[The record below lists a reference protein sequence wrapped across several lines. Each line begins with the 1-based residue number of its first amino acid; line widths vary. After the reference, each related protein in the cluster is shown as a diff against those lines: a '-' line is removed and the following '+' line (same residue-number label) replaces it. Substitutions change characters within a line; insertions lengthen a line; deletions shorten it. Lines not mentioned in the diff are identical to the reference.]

1 VERDIMTAQSV
12 LVTGATGTLGSL
24 ATTALLRESDV
35 HVVAPVRPHH
45 APDAVATIV
54 ERELGAFGEAAT
66 SSWRDRLH
74 QVVLPA
80 GADDPDGPDPLGGL
94 DEVVAQH
101 QVDEVVHCAG
111 CLSYFDQP
119 KLTAVNIEMTRR
131 FVAAA
136 KRWRVN
142 RFVHISTAFACGFV
156 EGPIAEEL
164 HTEPAED
171 PTFYTES
178 KRRGEWIV
186 AEGGVPFLI
195 LRPSVV
201 LGDSRDGHYHG
212 PRYGLYQLWSG
223 MDRLLL
229 DEWHEEIHYVA
240 PRQPIPLLHQDAFQ
254 SGFMAARRD
263 LADNSICH
271 LTSQSPP
278 SVRDLAELAIQRHL
292 HPNTARFYERLADVP
307 IKAIP
312 EAQRSFLRLAAI
324 NVEIS
329 SRKWQF
335 DTTTLD
341 HLVESGTP
349 FAEAT
354 IETVE
359 RCQET
364 FLRGSAR
371 LADYTARYAASFPAE
386 TLIAEGPA

>member
-1 VERDIMTAQSV
+1 MTRRAV

-24 ATTALLRESDV
+24 ATTALLRDSDV
-35 HVVAPVRPHH
+35 HVVAPVRAHH
-45 APDAVATIV
+45 APDAVAAMV
-54 ERELGAFGEAAT
+54 ERELRAFGEVAYK
-66 SSWRDRLH
+66 SWKDRLH
-74 QVVLPA
+74 QVALPV
-80 GADDPDGPDPLGGL
+80 GVDDPNGPDPLGDL
-94 DEVVAQH
+94 DEVVARH
-101 QVDEVVHCAG
+101 GVDEVVHCAG
-111 CLSYFDQP
+111 CLSYFDEAQ
-119 KLTAVNIEMTRR
+119 LSAVNIEMTRR
-131 FVAAA
+131 FVGAA
-136 KRWRVN
+136 KRWGVN
-142 RFVHISTAFACGFV
+142 RFVHVSTAFACGFID
-156 EGPIAEEL
+156 GPIAEEL
-164 HTEPAED
+164 HAEPAED

-240 PRQPIPLLHQDAFQ
+240 PRRPIPLLHQDAFQ
-254 SGFMAARRD
+254 SGFMAARRH
-263 LADNSICH
+263 LADDSICH
-271 LTSQSPP
+271 LTSRNPP
-278 SVRDLAELAIQRHL
+278 TVRDIAELTVKRHL
-292 HPNTARFYERLADVP
+292 HPITARFYERLADVP
-307 IKAIP
+307 IMSIP

-335 DTTTLD
+335 DTSTLD
-341 HLVESGTP
+341 RLIELGTP

-359 RCQET
+359 HCQET
-364 FLRGSAR
+364 YLRGLPR
-371 LADYTARYAASFPAE
+371 LADYTEKHAASFPAE
-386 TLIAEGPA
+386 TVIAEGPA